1 MSIFGDYKLNTLQQ
15 TAVIAFVILVCFL
28 AGQFINS
35 AVSAQLDPDIF
46 KDISTLK
53 PSDIEKINT
62 LKILQLI
69 SSVFSFIIPSIIV
82 ALLFS
87 SKDWFRFLYL
97 YKSPGKLSFILIPVF
112 LVSLMPLMNVIISW
126 NENINFPESMKSL
139 EQSFKA
145 AELSSRN
152 MVNVMISGT
161 SISALIINIL
171 LVGLLPAIG
180 EELLFRGVIQKHLA
194 AIFKNHHTA
203 IFIAAFLF
211 SAVHFQFYGFI
222 PRLLLGMIFGY
233 LVYYSGSLWTAIYA
247 HFFNNSMAVIAIYLQ
262 NSGRITENP
271 DNFGTQKGDIYFV
284 IISLVLSI
292 LSAIVLLKYFKKG
305 QTEIVN

>member
-15 TAVIAFVILVCFL
+15 TAVIAFIILVCFM

-35 AVSAQLDPDIF
+35 AVSAQLEPDIF

-53 PSDIEKINT
+53 PSDLEKINT
-62 LKILQLI
+62 LKILQFI
-69 SSVFSFIIPSIIV
+69 SSVFSFIIPSILV

-87 SKDWFRFLYL
+87 SKDWLTYL
-97 YKSPGKLSFILIPVF
+97 SLKKSPKILSFILIPLF
-112 LVSLMPLMNVIISW
+112 LFSLMPVMNLIISW
-126 NENINFPESMKSL
+126 NENISFPESMQSL

-145 AELSSRN
+145 AEESSKH

-171 LVGLLPAIG
+171 LVGLLPAVG

-194 AIFKNHHTA
+194 GMFKNPHVA

-233 LVYYSGSLWTAIYA
+233 LVYYSGSMWTAIFA
-247 HFFNNSMAVIAIYLQ
+247 HFFNNSMAVIAIFLQ
-262 NSGRITENP
+262 NSGKITENP
-271 DNFGTQKGDIYFV
+271 DNFGTQKGDIAFV
-284 IISLVLSI
+284 VISLILSI
-292 LSAIVLLKYFKKG
+292 LTAIIIFRYFKKCHNVV
-305 QTEIVN
+305 VN